1 MFENPPITNDAVI
14 FGILAVILALVFK
27 SSASSHPFFKAFYA
41 YVPPIMLCYFI
52 PGILGSLGL
61 FSAKDS
67 QIYFVASRY
76 LLPACLVLLCLSV
89 DLKGVINLG
98 PKALIMFFTG
108 TLGIVIGGPI
118 AYLIVGTLMPSV
130 MVGEGNEA
138 VWRGMTTI
146 AGSWIGGGAN
156 QTAMKEIFQVGDGIF
171 SAMIPIDVLFGYAW
185 LAVLLFFA
193 NRSEQIDTYL
203 KADNSAVKELEAKMS
218 AFSESVTRIPK
229 FNDTVTLLAVGFGF
243 TALAHF
249 LADLL
254 VPFIAGP
261 VPGFLAGIFGGTQKG
276 WADWLTWM
284 SLTSGFFWLAVLA
297 TFGGLIASFTKLRE
311 LEGVGASR
319 IGTVFL
325 YILIAAIG
333 MKMDISKIFE
343 NPGLLLIGAIWITVH
358 AALIMI
364 VAKIIRAPLFLAAVG
379 SQANVGGAASAPII
393 ASAFNPTL
401 APVGVLLAVFGYVV
415 GTFGAWLCGQLLRLI
430 AGA

>member
-1 MFENPPITNDAVI
+1 MFEQPLITNDAII
-14 FGILAVILALVFK
+14 FGMLAVILAMVFK
-27 SSASSHPFFKAFYA
+27 ASASQHPMLKGFFTYI
-41 YVPPIMLCYFI
+41 PPIMLCYFI
-52 PGILGSLGL
+52 PGILSSIGV
-61 FSAKDS
+61 FSADGS

-108 TLGIVIGGPI
+108 TFGIIIGGPI
-118 AYLIVGTLMPSV
+118 AYLIVGAISPSV
-130 MVGEGNEA
+130 LVGEGNEA

-171 SAMIPIDVLFGYAW
+171 SALIPVDVLFGYAW

-193 NRSEQIDTYL
+193 NRADAIDRFL
-203 KADNSAVKELEAKMS
+203 KADNSAVKALEAKMS
-218 AFSESVTRIPK
+218 AFSESVTRVPK
-229 FNDTVTLLAVGFGF
+229 FNDTMMLMAVGFGF
-243 TALAHF
+243 TALAH
-249 LADLL
+249 LGADLL
-254 VPFIAGP
+254 VPFLGTTFP
-261 VPGFLAGIFGGTQKG
+261 EVLASIFGGTTKS
-276 WADWLTWM
+276 WTDWVTWM
-284 SLTSGFFWLAVLA
+284 SLTSKFFWIAVLA
-297 TFGGLIASFTKLRE
+297 TLGGIAASFTKWRE

-325 YILIAAIG
+325 YVLIAAIG
-333 MKMDISKIFE
+333 MKMDISKILQ
-343 NPGLLLIGAIWITVH
+343 NPGLLMIGAIWITIH

-415 GTFGAWLCGQLLRLI
+415 GTFGAWICGQMLRLI